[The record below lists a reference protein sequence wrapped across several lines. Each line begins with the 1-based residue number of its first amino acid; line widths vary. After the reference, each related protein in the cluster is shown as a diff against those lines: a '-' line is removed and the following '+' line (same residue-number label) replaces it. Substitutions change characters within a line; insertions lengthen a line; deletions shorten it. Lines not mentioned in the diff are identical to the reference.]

1 MLEAVSTHQSKCI
14 ELDLLDVD
22 VYLEMLFTNLPH
34 SLIEKA
40 LEIDNE
46 VDMSA
51 GKQRN
56 KKREIIAIIE
66 VEIRIVLKGFY
77 SLLITS
83 NISYSFQLCQLILS
97 DIFYCHPKFSPRSFP

>member
-22 VYLEMLFTNLPH
+22 VYLEMLFTNLPN

-77 SLLITS
+77 SLLIT
-83 NISYSFQLCQLILS
+83 
-97 DIFYCHPKFSPRSFP
+97 